1 MNILTCDI
9 STKNIGWAYFSKGRY
24 VASGVVSNKGDNAKQ
39 RVYDLT
45 AALLAEIPYGRL
57 DLVLFEDGVYC
68 KNSKAMSSLWFAQ
81 GYVAYPF
88 ITKGIPIK
96 EVHNKR
102 WKMALT
108 GNGNSSKEECKEI
121 TEQKIGKKIKSLD
134 EADAIGM
141 AIGYLLMK
149 D

>member
-1 MNILTCDI
+1 MNILCADI
-9 STKNIGWAYFSKGRY
+9 STKNIGFAYFSKGRY
-24 VASGVVSNKGDNAKQ
+24 VTSGVVSSKGDNLKQ

-45 AALLAEIPYGRL
+45 AALLTAIPYGRL
-57 DLVLFEDGVYC
+57 DLVLVEEGVYC
-68 KNSKAMSSLWFAQ
+68 KNSRGQSSLWYAQ

-88 ITKGIPIK
+88 ITKGIPVS

-108 GNGNSSKEECKEI
+108 GNGNSSKEECKEVS
-121 TEQKIGKKIKSLD
+121 EQKIGKKIKSLD
-134 EADAIGM
+134 EADAVGM
-141 AIGYLLMK
+141 GIGYLLMK